1 MHKLW
6 GVTAT
11 DTAMFTTCT
20 NCDCRDRSIILYEG
34 LDTQGNVGPGRQPD
48 TQEMYDLEES

>member
-1 MHKLW
+1 MHKLR